1 MLFCLECGCNP
12 YGSEGTE
19 WWNKK
24 KENTT
29 SLHVI
34 PVPCCTCL
42 AGYVGEKCNECAS
55 DYFFMAPECYGMNF
69 VHDTSADQK
78 LFPFSM

>member
-34 PVPCCTCL
+34 PVDVVP
-42 AGYVGEKCNECAS
+42 A
-55 DYFFMAPECYGMNF
+55 
-69 VHDTSADQK
+69 
-78 LFPFSM
+78 

>member
-19 WWNKK
+19 WSNKTNG
-24 KENTT
+24 EYNFTT
-29 SLHVI
+29 CDSSGL
-34 PVPCCTCL
+34 CTCL
-42 AGYVGEKCNECAS
+42 DGYTGEKCNECAS